1 MTARLEPCGT
11 YGAYGRHIRAKEE
24 PCAACRAAN
33 AAYGKGR
40 RDAYPGR
47 VKRSTRAAK
56 ARQAALR
63 LLAERH
69 PVEFASL
76 LESARWEAGLR

>member
-40 RDAYPGR
+40 RDAFPGR

-63 LLAERH
+63 RLSVLHAD
-69 PVEFASL
+69 EFASL
-76 LESARWEAGLR
+76 LRDARREADL